1 MGCALLRDC
10 RSVCQPLGHDERNSE
25 RCRFGLQVLQRFSH
39 SSHTPVS
46 ATRTDDVL
54 RGSGRAFGMCTSPP
68 GATDATNT
76 RDRRKAM
83 PGRIVTGQ
91 QLEPLP
97 EAEPAGNPSSP
108 SEGPSFPMA
117 SPFLSADQAGTPL
130 RFRVGTGTRAG
141 APTGS
146 QESLRSQYSVE
157 LELRPVGDALLREKC
172 HPLAGIISGPGE
184 MQFGL
189 QCPGASGPR
198 QSCYRECWGCWGA
211 CWKTT

>member
-108 SEGPSFPMA
+108 SEGGPSFPMA

-141 APTGS
+141 APAA
-146 QESLRSQYSVE
+146 RRAY
-157 LELRPVGDALLREKC
+157 
-172 HPLAGIISGPGE
+172 
-184 MQFGL
+184 
-189 QCPGASGPR
+189 GASTRWSSSFVLLGTLCCGRNAIPSR
-198 QSCYRECWGCWGA
+198 A
-211 CWKTT
+211 